1 MNRIKLLK
9 AIQDGAHAPYPSFFH
24 YTRRDNIKYLYVI
37 LPNNKTRLIPEDDYK
52 KAEEDLNEPNLSIEE
67 FEERFNNRITPTKK
81 QTTKYLKKLEDNKNE
96 NELLVLQF
104 NTTEKHTEASSSE
117 EFEKFITVSKTY
129 RPYIVNLLTKRDT
142 TEADYSHSGGSD
154 VMADISLSYVSK
166 IEHSYR
172 PIDEKVIRNAE
183 NKNGGFFEGANM
195 TNIDLSRYQIYTS
208 EEHKQKRVIKH
219 HCILYTLKQSGIDDE
234 KLKKISTTFEN
245 SMYFPISKMQ
255 ELVDLIEN
263 TIHIHRLER
272 KSKEERTLKYPFKD
286 TNPIQIALYKN
297 HYFTFEDTIYSSFS
311 VINYDVLK
319 DVENFNDV
327 FKIRKEKNKK
337 ETYRRDKKN
346 YKIDSLKLIKLMDE
360 QEMFNFNDENMLIT
374 TDGGLERDAIDIPL
388 TNIDSEQILFGL
400 DEKTGKPK
408 KKKRER
414 RQFIFYA
421 DLEAIVYTG
430 DHKPFMSGIIE
441 KGGDKPKISVSTTE
455 KSMNWFYGMFEYVKE
470 KVAKKKKKEATK
482 DGVEEDI
489 IIYFHNMKYDMKLLT
504 KHMNIRD
511 SCEKDG
517 FCYQYEVSCKIGKER
532 MVFLIRDSYKMINV
546 GLEKFSKMFGLKNKK
561 QEAIAYTYFNYVN
574 INKKKNSVK
583 KYMKH
588 LKEADKSVF
597 EKIMKEDGKL
607 FNYNGK
613 TFDAM
618 AYYKFYLK
626 QDVMT
631 LYEGLEKFQA
641 LMNKITNQSIYE
653 CLTISRFAFE
663 FFAEKWAFEG
673 VYKTKGNLRQYMA
686 QAVYGGRVHVN
697 TEIKKKVIKEVI
709 NDYDANSLYP
719 SAFYRMCIEKQGL
732 AKGKAKVLQEEEKT
746 YSELEKKDYYI
757 VTVRINKINK
767 KLDNPFIQVKNDDD
781 ISDYVNELPNNK
793 PIITTI
799 DKITLEDYI
808 KFHNIEF
815 DIIKGVYF
823 DEGFNNRMGRICNN
837 LYQERLIYKA
847 EENDAMAAILKLILN
862 STYGKTIPK
871 KSFIKINYVNQNDFN
886 NFMFNHYHNIIG
898 PAVKINGWQYKI
910 KTATTDDSYN
920 LASVGIKCLS
930 MSKRIMNEV
939 MALASKHGIKIF
951 YQDTDSMHMRDAD
964 IKRLEELYTKKYPK
978 RILHGENLCQF
989 KSDFELKGCTN
1000 IKAKASCFLA
1010 KKSYIDILF
1019 GEDEKTGEIKEGQ
1032 HIRLKAITEAGIKS
1046 KIAEYNG
1053 DALSLF
1059 EDLASGKEI
1068 EFVLNPKDKVAFVFD
1083 HNSVTTRETGSFKRT
1098 LKF

>member
-1 MNRIKLLK
+1 
-9 AIQDGAHAPYPSFFH
+9 
-24 YTRRDNIKYLYVI
+24 
-37 LPNNKTRLIPEDDYK
+37 LPNNKTRLIPEDNFK

-67 FEERFNNRITPTKK
+67 FEERFNNRIIPTKK
-81 QTTKYLKKLEDNKNE
+81 QTTKYLKKLENNKNE

-104 NTTEKHTEASSSE
+104 NTTEKQTEASSSE

-195 TNIDLSRYQIYTS
+195 TKIDLSRYQIYTS
-208 EEHKQKRVIKH
+208 EEHKDKKVNKN
-219 HCILYTLKQSGIDDE
+219 HCILYTLKQSGINDE
-234 KLKKISTTFEN
+234 TLKKVSTTFEN

-255 ELVDLIEN
+255 ELADLIEN
-263 TIHIHRLER
+263 TIHIHRIER

-286 TNPIQIALYKN
+286 TNPVQIALYKN

-311 VINYDVLK
+311 VKNYDALK
-319 DVENFNDV
+319 DIENFNNI
-327 FKIRKEKNKK
+327 FKIRRAKGKK
-337 ETYRRDKKN
+337 DSYSTDKKN

-360 QEMFNFNDENMLIT
+360 QDMFDFNDSNMLIT

-388 TNIDSEQILFGL
+388 TNIDNEQILFGS
-400 DEKTGKPK
+400 DEKDNQP
-408 KKKRER
+408 R

-441 KGGDKPKISVSTTE
+441 KGGKKPVISMSKTE
-455 KSMNWFYGMFEYVKE
+455 NSMNWYYGMFEYVKKTVSKMRE
-470 KVAKKKKKEATK
+470 KEPTE
-482 DGVEEDI
+482 DGMKEDI

-504 KHMNIRD
+504 KHMNIID

-517 FCYQYEVSCKIGKER
+517 YCYEYKVSCKIQKER
-532 MVFLIRDSYKMINV
+532 MVFKIRDSIKMIPEA
-546 GLEKFSKMFGLKNKK
+546 LEKFSKMFGLENKK

-597 EKIMKEDGKL
+597 EKIMEENGKL

-631 LYEGLEKFQA
+631 LYEGLEKFQT
-641 LMNKITNQSIYE
+641 LMNKITDQKIYD

-663 FFAEKWAFEG
+663 FFARKGAFNG

-697 TEIKKKVIKEVI
+697 TATKKKVINEII

-719 SAFYRMCIEKQGL
+719 SAFYRMCKEKQGL

-746 YSELEKKDYYI
+746 YSELKKKDYYI

-781 ISDYVNELPNNK
+781 ISDYVDELPNNE

-808 KFHNIEF
+808 GFHDIEF

-823 DEGFNNRMGRICNN
+823 NEGFNNRMGSVCHK
-837 LYQERLIYKA
+837 LYQERLIYKTDG
-847 EENDAMAAILKLILN
+847 NDAMAAILKLILN

-939 MALASKHGIKIF
+939 MALASEHGIKIF

-964 IKRLEELYTKKYPK
+964 IKRLEELYKEKYG
-978 RILHGENLCQF
+978 RELHGNNLCQF
-989 KSDFELKGCTN
+989 SADFELKGCKN

-1019 GEDEKTGEIKEGQ
+1019 GEDEKTGEIKEDT
-1032 HIRLKAITEAGIKS
+1032 HIRLKAITKEGIAA
-1046 KIAEYNG
+1046 KIKEYDG
-1053 DALSLF
+1053 DAMKLF
-1059 EDLASGKEI
+1059 KDLADGEEI
-1068 EFVLNPKDKVAFVFD
+1068 EFTLNPKDKVAFVFD
-1083 HNSVTTRETGSFKRT
+1083 HNSVSTRETGSFKRT